1 MPYSQAD
8 LEAGL
13 AAFGAL
19 LQEEYGRPI
28 AHWAGAAPWG
38 DLEAAQI
45 SGALEILIKQPIA
58 DPTPLPKDGA
68 GEQSAARRWILSDAK
83 IADPAFEASW
93 QWRLLAAIDNASR
106 SGEGQM
112 LTPSDPRLFLLRV
125 RYEREF
131 LAPLAAYFLKFL
143 CGRTIFPAME
153 EDLSRARPIAGLLP
167 ALSLEQAEALQRLP
181 GFEDAS
187 PAFVAGTLFMIA
199 RMGTRSFCDWCDER
213 C

>member
-13 AAFGAL
+13 AAFSAL
-19 LQEEYGRPI
+19 LIEEYGRPI
-28 AHWAGAAPWG
+28 AHWAGPARWG
-38 DLEAAQI
+38 DGETAQI

-58 DPTPLPKDGA
+58 EARPLPTDGA
-68 GEQSAARRWILSDAK
+68 GEQSAALRWTLSDAK

-93 QWRLLAAIDNASR
+93 QWRLLAALDNASR
-106 SGEGQM
+106 SEQGGM
-112 LTPSDPRLFLLRV
+112 LIPSDPRLFLLRI
-125 RYEREF
+125 RYEHEF
-131 LAPLAAYFLKFL
+131 LAPLAEYFLKFL
-143 CGRTIFPAME
+143 CGRSAFPTI
-153 EDLSRARPIAGLLP
+153 EDDASRARVIAGLLP
-167 ALSLEQAEALQRLP
+167 ELSLAQAEHLQKLP

-199 RMGTRSFCDWCDER
+199 QMGTRAFCDWCDER